1 MNDLLFIHK
10 ISSICD
16 YIFPGEGEYYDK
28 QWGHTNKPLKKKNL
42 HLVKPYSII
51 FAALYHLDL
60 MPDFFNNINVPF
72 IIISA
77 ESDHSV
83 PYINYSNKNE
93 LCKTILNNDNL
104 IRWYS
109 INVDYIHPKLIHIP
123 LGLPK
128 HVPIFNSDHMGW
140 RLNTDEKMMESVTN
154 NLNISFLKS
163 KENLVNK
170 DKNLLFFKMTIINN
184 DNDKVFHQFKS
195 IRRNSITKLIK
206 NGFIIDNSL
215 VHWDQYI
222 FTLKNSKFC
231 LSLPG
236 AGIDCYRTWEA
247 LTVGVIPIVIRSGI
261 CPLYDDLPV
270 LIIDDIDEIT
280 HEFLNKK
287 FDEITENIEKYNW
300 KKLTSSYWINKIK
313 EDLDP
318 KNINL
323 LQNFKGSNYRLVN
336 NWYDIIP
343 LEIKPIK
350 YLEIGAFQGANLI
363 SFAETYGKHENT
375 KLYCIDPWI
384 DYDNYTEYKGLQD
397 KHYNIFIE
405 NIKLNKLENK
415 VQILRGFSN
424 ELIPTLDDNFFDIIY
439 IDGNHEP
446 EYVLEDAVLSFRKL
460 KIGGYLIFDD
470 YGFEQVHLGIEA
482 FVSAY
487 CNRIQILKMYN
498 NMQTFLIKIK

>member
-10 ISSICD
+10 IASICD
-16 YIFPGEGEYYDK
+16 YVYPGIGVYYNS
-28 QWGHTNKPLKKKNL
+28 QWRHSNKKFDHQNL

-51 FAALYHLDL
+51 FAALYHLDR
-60 MPDFFNNINVPF
+60 MPDVFNNIKVPF

-77 ESDHSV
+77 ESDFTV

-93 LCKTILNNDNL
+93 LCKTILDNENL

-109 INVDYIHPKLIHIP
+109 INVDYNHPKLIPIPIGIPKHIP
-123 LGLPK
+123 YY
-128 HVPIFNSDHMGW
+128 FNGHMGW
-140 RLNTDEKMMESVTN
+140 SLNTDEKMMESVTN
-154 NLNISFLKS
+154 NLNFLSLKS
-163 KENLVNK
+163 KENFVNK
-170 DKNLLFFKMTIINN
+170 EKNLLFCKMTISNT
-184 DNDKVFHQFKS
+184 DNVFHQFKS
-195 IRRNSITKLIK
+195 IRQESITKLIQK
-206 NGFIIDNSL
+206 GFILDNSL
-215 VHWDQYI
+215 VNWDNYI
-222 FTLKNSKFC
+222 LSLKNSKFC

-236 AGIDCYRTWEA
+236 SGIDCYRTWEA

-261 CPLYDDLPV
+261 CPLYEDLPV

-318 KNINL
+318 KNIKL
-323 LQNFKGSNYRLVN
+323 LQNFEGNNYRLVN
-336 NWYDIIP
+336 NWFNIIP
-343 LEIKPIK
+343 LERKPIK
-350 YLEIGAFQGANLI
+350 YLEIGTFLGANLI
-363 SFAETYGKHENT
+363 SFAETYGKDPNT

-384 DYDNYTEYKGLQD
+384 DYDEYTEYKGLQD
-397 KHYNIFIE
+397 KHYNIFIK

-424 ELIPTLDDNFFDIIY
+424 ELIPTFDDNFFDIIY

-470 YGFEQVHLGIEA
+470 YGFEKVHLGIEA

-487 CNRIQILKMYN
+487 CNRIQILCMN
-498 NMQTFLIKIK
+498 NFMQTFLIKLK